1 MDGEDKFSQRIDI
14 NDTENIPVKPLHF
27 VGLMLFRGDGGTK
40 NYAEAAKWFSRAAG
54 REFKRRK
61 LTDQERTSIFMQ
73 SLLNHRMVNFNN
85 EDPVDLDSY
94 GNQCIASS
102 QYYLGFMY
110 LRGLGVKQDHGE
122 SVKWLSKAAEFGHE
136 EAEYLLGLAYSSGL
150 GIGQDFEEAAKW
162 FRKAAGQGNAE
173 AQNALGDA
181 CSSGQ
186 GIGQDYEEAAEW
198 YRKAAEQ
205 GIAAAQ
211 KSLGDLYNDGKG
223 VEQDQSEA
231 TKWYMKAAKQGNA
244 EARDRLQ
251 EIFGDLPKK
260 NLVHR

>member
-14 NDTENIPVKPLHF
+14 NETENIPAKTLHF
-27 VGLMLFRGDGGTK
+27 VGLMLFRGDGVPQ
-40 NYAEAAKWFSRAAG
+40 NYAEAAKWFSRVAG

-73 SLLNHRMVNFNN
+73 SLLNHMTANY
-85 EDPVDLDSY
+85 ECPVDLDSY

-110 LRGLGVKQDHGE
+110 LRGLGVKQDH
-122 SVKWLSKAAEFGHE
+122 
-136 EAEYLLGLAYSSGL
+136 
-150 GIGQDFEEAAKW
+150 EEAAKW
-162 FRKAAGQGNAE
+162 FRKAAEQGNAE

-205 GIAAAQ
+205 GIADAQ

>member
-14 NDTENIPVKPLHF
+14 NETENIPAKTLHF
-27 VGLMLFRGDGGTK
+27 VGLMLFRGDGVPQ
-40 NYAEAAKWFSRAAG
+40 NYAEAAKWFSRVAG

-73 SLLNHRMVNFNN
+73 SLLNHMTANY
-85 EDPVDLDSY
+85 ECPVDLDSY

-162 FRKAAGQGNAE
+162 FRKAAEEGNAE

-231 TKWYMKAAKQGNA
+231 TKWYMQAAQQGNA

>member
-1 MDGEDKFSQRIDI
+1 MDGEDRFSQRIDI
-14 NDTENIPVKPLHF
+14 NDTENIPVKTLHF

-73 SLLNHRMVNFNN
+73 SLLNLSTPNY
-85 EDPVDLDSY
+85 ECPVDLDSY

-162 FRKAAGQGNAE
+162 FRKAAEQGNAE

>member
-14 NDTENIPVKPLHF
+14 NDTENIPVKTLHF
-27 VGLMLFRGDGGTK
+27 VGLMLFRGDGVPQ

-61 LTDQERTSIFMQ
+61 LSEQERTSIFMQ
-73 SLLNHRMVNFNN
+73 SLLNLSTPNY
-85 EDPVDLDSY
+85 ECPVDLDCY

-110 LRGLGVKQDHGE
+110 LHGLGVKQDYGE
-122 SVKWLSKAAEFGHE
+122 SVKWLGKAAEFGHE
-136 EAEYLLGLAYSSGL
+136 AAEYLLGLAYSSGQ
-150 GIGQDFEEAAKW
+150 GIGQDFEEAA
-162 FRKAAGQGNAE
+162 
-173 AQNALGDA
+173 
-181 CSSGQ
+181 
-186 GIGQDYEEAAEW
+186 EW
-198 YRKAAEQ
+198 YRKSAEQ

-231 TKWYMKAAKQGNA
+231 AKWYMKAAKQGNA